1 MEAAGF
7 GYSVDG
13 GNRKLLLGGLALS
26 IVAEKISRRSA
37 DQSGGDA
44 ELRQSVCGGSQHAA
58 GRARMEDQR
67 ELAEHKSRGN
77 DLWIFLCGGGAD
89 FSGNDRLEAHA
100 FCSRE
105 RAVGRGGRNAIGR
118 LRELRCA
125 DRASFLRRWD
135 EHGIGAGGNVQFAD
149 A

>member
-1 MEAAGF
+1 MTVMRNRQMGKPRDKKETIRAIHSSAACGNRLVVVFCYSRFSAHSILCHTTAGF
-7 GYSVDG
+7 S
-13 GNRKLLLGGLALS
+13 
-26 IVAEKISRRSA
+26 
-37 DQSGGDA
+37 
-44 ELRQSVCGGSQHAA
+44 
-58 GRARMEDQR
+58 
-67 ELAEHKSRGN
+67 
-77 DLWIFLCGGGAD
+77 W
-89 FSGNDRLEAHA
+89 NDRLEAHA